1 MLRALDS
8 ENPMHQTRS
17 TPISMTEPHPR
28 TESSVDQPDNR
39 FEEAAI
45 EAEFETGHREETR
58 EEARKGVI
66 TRLFRM
72 ASGAFVTILGVILI
86 PLPGPGLL
94 VVAIGLGI
102 LSRDVAWADR
112 LLQKV
117 RRRLPSDSDGRIPR
131 SSIVTMIV
139 LALAGIAI
147 STWWTFIR

>member
-1 MLRALDS
+1 M
-8 ENPMHQTRS
+8 
-17 TPISMTEPHPR
+17 
-28 TESSVDQPDNR
+28 DQPDNR